1 MAKKYLKKN
10 NRKEEKKYNNISFSL
25 TEKETKKYF
34 QWLENYTN
42 SMKIDKDEDPF
53 LLPVKFQFSP
63 FELGVEIKA
72 KVFNEEI
79 LLRGAWED
87 DEV

>member
-1 MAKKYLKKN
+1 MAKKISTN
-10 NRKEEKKYNNISFSL
+10 AKEEKKYNISFSL

-34 QWLENYTN
+34 KWLENYTN

-53 LLPVKFQFSP
+53 FLPVKFQFSP

-79 LLRGAWED
+79 LLRSAWED